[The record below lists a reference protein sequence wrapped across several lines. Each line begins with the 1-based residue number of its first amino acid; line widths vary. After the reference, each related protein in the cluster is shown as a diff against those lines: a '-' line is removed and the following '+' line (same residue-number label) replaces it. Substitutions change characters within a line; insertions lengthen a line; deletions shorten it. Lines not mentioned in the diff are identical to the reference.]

1 MKTALT
7 ASLRAYRFR
16 PYAKAETAPC
26 PSPPIKSDR
35 TLGDSTSRD
44 CTASHRR
51 LADALASV
59 LQSRV
64 DIAHPRH
71 ATVRIWRGLPE
82 GSLWVI
88 HLTSLHALRDHDEAD
103 QRLHLTLGYYDLR
116 GDNAAQYG
124 GVVPGHRA
132 MAWAGA
138 VIRRCQRAAAAT
150 TGPDARDERGCRSP
164 DGPDVPAGWRLV
176 FRAMPDVTPAD
187 VDAFELDMQSYLTRA
202 ANVDASPSPAYS
214 LPSSARSQSSSVFQ
228 SSPASSASP
237 VSPDV
242 PVRGVT
248 HSGLPAFHD
257 ASPTIVRSKDLARYL
272 MALNR
277 THAAPFVVWDIAK
290 SWGLEPNQLASFV
303 NRYLDPRSCY
313 DALLN
318 EPWRG
323 RLVCIEDLLAWERHV
338 AKWAQRQWNAA
349 MWPKTFSD
357 EHGIDTLQFADIIR
371 SKACGVITSWVR
383 QGRSLIDAND
393 VPGALNVTPLERM
406 SPPGVYWIKR
416 TARQPRP
423 S

>member
-7 ASLRAYRFR
+7 AFTTSLRAYRFR

-35 TLGDSTSRD
+35 TLGDSTSPD
-44 CTASHRR
+44 CT
-51 LADALASV
+51 
-59 LQSRV
+59 
-64 DIAHPRH
+64 
-71 ATVRIWRGLPE
+71 
-82 GSLWVI
+82 
-88 HLTSLHALRDHDEAD
+88 
-103 QRLHLTLGYYDLR
+103 
-116 GDNAAQYG
+116 
-124 GVVPGHRA
+124 
-132 MAWAGA
+132 
-138 VIRRCQRAAAAT
+138 
-150 TGPDARDERGCRSP
+150 
-164 DGPDVPAGWRLV
+164 
-176 FRAMPDVTPAD
+176 
-187 VDAFELDMQSYLTRA
+187 
-202 ANVDASPSPAYS
+202 ANVDASPSPASS
-214 LPSSARSQSSSVFQ
+214 LPSSSPSQSSVFQ
-228 SSPASSASP
+228 SSAASPASP

-242 PVRGVT
+242 PLMGVMRG
-248 HSGLPAFHD
+248 GLPAFHD

-277 THAAPFVVWDIAK
+277 THDAPFVVWDIAK
-290 SWGLEPNQLASFV
+290 SWGLEPNQLASFM
-303 NRYLDPRSCY
+303 NRYFDPRSCY
-313 DALLN
+313 DTLLS

-393 VPGALNVTPLERM
+393 VPGVLNVTPLERM
-406 SPPGVYWIKR
+406 APPGVYWIKR
-416 TARQPRP
+416 TTRQPRP